1 MLFHFQPGQL
11 VIRRHRIFSK
21 MDPRSGGPFRVVRV
35 SGLYRQR
42 VTVEP
47 VNAGPARAKRTVIV
61 HAGHL
66 VPLNSPYEEPE
77 VLDLNRDMDP
87 EPPVIDG
94 EPPPPPVPTSPRRT
108 RLRAKRRAAGGA

>member
-1 MLFHFQPGQL
+1 M
-11 VIRRHRIFSK
+11 
-21 MDPRSGGPFRVVRV
+21 VRV
-35 SGLYRQR
+35 SGMYRQR

-47 VNAGPARAKRTVIV
+47 VGAGLARAKRTVIV

-87 EPPVIDG
+87 EPPAIDG
-94 EPPPPPVPTSPRRT
+94 EPPPPPGPTSPPRV
-108 RLRAKRRAAGGA
+108 RLRAKRRATGGRA